1 MADRA
6 DLLFTV
12 RNAFYLG
19 AYQQCLAEASDL
31 EGLSDAEK
39 IERDCFVY
47 RAYIEIGSSELVL
60 NEVNSSS
67 PMALQ
72 AVRLLAE
79 YQGKKRSKDSVLA
92 TISDWLQEPAYKNN
106 AGVMLVVGL
115 IYAAEENYVE
125 ALRACHGGLSLELR
139 ALSVQLC
146 LKIDR
151 VQQAE
156 EQVKA
161 MAGIDEDSTLTQL
174 STAWVNL
181 YLGGAKVQ
189 EAFFIFQELGDK
201 YNWTVRLYNGSA
213 ACNMRMGRFE
223 EAEQQLME
231 ALEKDPKNPD
241 TLANLVTACLHLG
254 KPTARYSN
262 QLQTVAPQHILASRT
277 AQAEEAFANA
287 ASAFAVP
294 A

>member
-1 MADRA
+1 
-6 DLLFTV
+6 
-12 RNAFYLG
+12 
-19 AYQQCLAEASDL
+19 
-31 EGLSDAEK
+31 
-39 IERDCFVY
+39 
-47 RAYIEIGSSELVL
+47 
-60 NEVNSSS
+60 
-67 PMALQ
+67 
-72 AVRLLAE
+72 
-79 YQGKKRSKDSVLA
+79 
-92 TISDWLQEPAYKNN
+92 
-106 AGVMLVVGL
+106 
-115 IYAAEENYVE
+115 
-125 ALRACHGGLSLELR
+125 
-139 ALSVQLC
+139 VQLC